1 MYMFSVPNEVSKKVV
16 VIRVDKNDQTLSAES
31 VLKPGAGL
39 ELKDGRDLNDYYI
52 TGADV
57 KNGKILALS
66 KNYNTLLVVDAETMR
81 AVDAYELPAVG
92 DMHAIAIKGES
103 LFILSV
109 EGGQDVVYELESP
122 NI

>member
-1 MYMFSVPNEVSKKVV
+1 
-16 VIRVDKNDQTLSAES
+16 
-31 VLKPGAGL
+31 
-39 ELKDGRDLNDYYI
+39 
-52 TGADV
+52 
-57 KNGKILALS
+57 
-66 KNYNTLLVVDAETMR
+66 VDAETMR
-81 AVDAYELPAVG
+81 AVDAYELPAIG

>member
-1 MYMFSVPNEVSKKVV
+1 MK
-16 VIRVDKNDQTLSAES
+16 
-31 VLKPGAGL
+31 
-39 ELKDGRDLNDYYI
+39 
-52 TGADV
+52 
-57 KNGKILALS
+57 
-66 KNYNTLLVVDAETMR
+66 

>member
-1 MYMFSVPNEVSKKVV
+1 MFSVPNEVSKKVV
-16 VIRVDKNDQTLSAES
+16 VIKVDKNDQTLSAES
-31 VLKPGAGL
+31 VLKAGAGL

-109 EGGQDVVYELESP
+109 EGGQDVVYELDSP
-122 NI
+122 AI